1 MKTTGKVVVI
11 AGATASGKTRITHAL
26 ALPLKAPVISADSRQ
41 VYKELRIGTAQPE
54 SKLRNELPYFFV
66 EVLPPSARFTS
77 MDFACEALHLLE
89 RLTNQHPVVFI
100 TGGSGLYLDALLY
113 PKHRLPDKDETFRA
127 RMNQLWAEG
136 GLGLLSRMLQEKDP
150 ETAQKTDLQNPRR
163 VMRALEIL
171 HLMGKEK
178 PELLPP
184 FPYQFLYL
192 GLDPGREALYENIHV
207 RVEQML
213 ASGLVDEV
221 RSLLDYRECQSLQTV
236 GYKEILDY
244 LDGRCSLPEAVEKI
258 KQHTRNYAKRQM
270 TWFRKNPGIQWFHPD
285 QFDEI
290 RAVISAFA
298 GQSAITHRN

>member
-1 MKTTGKVVVI
+1 MKTQGKVVVI
-11 AGATASGKTRITHAL
+11 AGATASGKTRLTHAL
-26 ALPLKAPVISADSRQ
+26 ALSYKAPVISADSRQ
-41 VYKELRIGTAQPE
+41 VFKELHIGTAQPDA
-54 SKLRNELPYFFV
+54 KLRAELPYYFV
-66 EVLPPSARFTS
+66 DELPPKARFTA
-77 MDFACEALHLLE
+77 MDFAGEALHLLE
-89 RLTNQHPVVFI
+89 QLTKQHPIVFI

-127 RMNQLWAEG
+127 RMNQLLAEG

-163 VMRALEIL
+163 VMRALEVL
-171 HLMGKEK
+171 HLLGEEK

-192 GLDPGREALYENIHV
+192 GLDPGRETLYENIHV
-207 RVEQML
+207 RVDQML

-221 RSLLDYRECQSLQTV
+221 RSLLDYRACQSMQTV

-244 LDGRCSLPEAVEKI
+244 LDGKCSLPEAVDKI

-270 TWFRKNPGIQWFHPD
+270 TWFRKTPGIQWFHPD

-290 RAVISAFA
+290 SAVVAAFA
-298 GQSAITHRN
+298 CSAGTSHRN